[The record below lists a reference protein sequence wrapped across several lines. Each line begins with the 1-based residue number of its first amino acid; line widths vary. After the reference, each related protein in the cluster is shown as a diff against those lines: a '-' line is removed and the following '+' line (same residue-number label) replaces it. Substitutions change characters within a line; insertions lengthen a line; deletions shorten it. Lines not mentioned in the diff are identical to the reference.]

1 MENDLA
7 SDGGINVESDVVGCG
22 ESKMKSN
29 RAIVKPPIEVTVI
42 SQDTNQVENL
52 KRI

>member
-22 ESKMKSN
+22 ESEMKSN